1 MTQLLLAALLAA
13 GPALTA
19 EPPLADPPVV
29 EVAPAEAAAP
39 PEAPSVSFRG
49 HLEWITALG
58 AASSRASPVNP
69 GNRVLEVPA
78 GGGQTELR
86 PDLRLEVG
94 PTLTAIARPRFW
106 VRSEKSRTDDGWQ
119 AERSEA
125 KAEWIEG
132 YATWRVSDAL
142 SVSYGLQ
149 NFQWGPA
156 DLVSPSNR
164 IFHATG
170 FYRDPVY
177 VVRGRHLVRA
187 NLSAGRAWSLVL
199 LAEVGDNGEPP
210 FVAGEPFEQKAL
222 AKLEW
227 TAPAG
232 DLYAA
237 VTAGASQRSR
247 GWFGEYA
254 TAPLVAGLAA
264 YVDAVHTMGRRAWY
278 PVADPILGAT
288 FAETGMETRRLR
300 TTVLGGLRYSFVNG
314 NDLRVEYLFDEA
326 GWTDAQL
333 AAAQTA
339 ALRSLAAADPAGLAR
354 FLDPGFELLGRH
366 LLYASLSLPDLPP
379 AERTRV
385 QARYLRSLTDG
396 SGTAF
401 ITASHDATDSVVG
414 FVSLSATHGP
424 ADGALSRLTR
434 ATFAAGA
441 TVNW

>member
-1 MTQLLLAALLAA
+1 MTPLLLAALLAA
-13 GPALTA
+13 EPATPA
-19 EPPLADPPVV
+19 EPTPADPPVV
-29 EVAPAEAAAP
+29 EAAPAQPVATSEAP
-39 PEAPSVSFRG
+39 PFTFRG
-49 HLEWITALG
+49 HLEWITAVG
-58 AASSRASPVNP
+58 AASSRASVVNP
-69 GNRVLEVPA
+69 GNRILQVPA

-94 PTLTAIARPRFW
+94 PALTAIARPRFW
-106 VRSEKSRTDDGWQ
+106 LRSEKAHTDDGWQ

-142 SVSYGLQ
+142 FVSYGLQ

-156 DLVSPSNR
+156 ELVSPSNR

-170 FYRDPVY
+170 FYRDPVF

-187 NLSAGRAWSLVL
+187 NVSAGRAWSVVL
-199 LAEVGDNGEPP
+199 LAEVGDNGEGP
-210 FVAGEPFEQKAL
+210 FVAGEPFDPKAV
-222 AKLEW
+222 AKVEW

-232 DLYAA
+232 DLTAA
-237 VTAGASQRSR
+237 VTAGASERTR

-254 TAPLVAGLAA
+254 TVPIVAGLAA
-264 YVDAVHTMGRRAWY
+264 YVDAVHTVGRRAWT
-278 PVADPILGAT
+278 PIADPVLGAT
-288 FAETGMETRRLR
+288 FAESGMEIRQLR
-300 TTVLGGLRYSFVNG
+300 TMALGGLRYSFVNG
-314 NDLRVEYLFDEA
+314 NDLRIEYLYDEA
-326 GWTDAQL
+326 GWSDAQL
-333 AAAQTA
+333 SAAQTA
-339 ALRSLAAADPAGLAR
+339 ALASLAVGDPAGLAR

-379 AERTRV
+379 GERTRI
-385 QARYLRSLTDG
+385 QARYLHSLTDG
-396 SGTAF
+396 SGAAF
-401 ITASHDATDSVVG
+401 LTGSYDATDSVVA

-434 ATFAAGA
+434 ASFAAGA